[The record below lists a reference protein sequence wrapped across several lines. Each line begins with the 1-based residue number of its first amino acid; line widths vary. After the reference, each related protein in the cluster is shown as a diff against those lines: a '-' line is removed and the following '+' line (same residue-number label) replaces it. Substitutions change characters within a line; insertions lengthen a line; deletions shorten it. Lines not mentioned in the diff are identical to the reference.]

1 MAAGSCFR
9 VKDALDAYLSRIG
22 FVGDPMPNLAT
33 LKELH
38 RRHVQAVAF
47 EALDVQLGRPIP
59 RNPRAA
65 FRKIVAQGRGG
76 WCYEMN
82 GLFGFVLEAIGFRVQ
97 RLAAGVLREQIGDEA
112 IGNHLALVVKLDRL
126 YLADVGL
133 GNGLIEPIAL
143 TEGPVR
149 QGFKRFALARLGG
162 GWWRF
167 RNHEGALPASFDFSL
182 AVTDERLL
190 EAKSHWSQT
199 DPASPFVQKAV
210 VHRQF
215 EDHAES
221 LVGTTHTIMAA
232 EGTRSFQ
239 ISSPEVYARILRENF
254 GLDVRDVATLW
265 GQVSPAART
274 DFRFQ
279 LEAAA

>member
-1 MAAGSCFR
+1 MPHNSCFR

-22 FVGDPMPNLAT
+22 FEGEPMPNLRT

-38 RRHVQAVAF
+38 RRHVESVTY
-47 EALDVQLGRPIP
+47 ENLDVQLGRPIS

-82 GLFGFVLEAIGFRVQ
+82 GLFGFMLEAIGFRVQ
-97 RLAAGVLREQIGDEA
+97 RLAAGVMREQMGDEA
-112 IGNHLALVVKLDRL
+112 VGNHLALIVKLDRL

-133 GNGLIEPIAL
+133 GNGLVEPVAL

-149 QGFKRFALARLGG
+149 QGFKCFELRRLGG

-167 RNHEGALPASFDFSL
+167 RNHEGSMPPSFDFSL
-182 AVTDERLL
+182 AVTDDALL
-190 EAKSHWSQT
+190 EAKSHWLQT
-199 DPASPFVQKAV
+199 NSASPFVGNAIVQ
-210 VHRQF
+210 RQF
-215 EDHAES
+215 EDHVES
-221 LVGTTHTIMAA
+221 LIGTTHTITAA
-232 EGTRSFQ
+232 EGTRSFE
-239 ISSPEVYARILRENF
+239 IERPEVYARILRENF
-254 GLDVRDVATLW
+254 GLEVRDVAALW
-265 GQVSPAART
+265 ARVSLAAQA
-274 DFRFQ
+274 DFRVP